1 MFAFI
6 NLLKVETLYKL
17 TQFSREISK
26 FDGQVQNFDH
36 TVGRSA

>member
-1 MFAFI
+1 M
-6 NLLKVETLYKL
+6 LKRKAEKLYNL

-26 FDGQVQNFDH
+26 FDGQVQNFDL